1 MWKAQC
7 AIGLNAGRLQIHY
20 LKNWTEL
27 TLDFF
32 ELLLTHRGKL
42 TLQMINFAATFQNY
56 QQPYVPAD
64 YVLLGIVGENLRSKK
79 FYSADPNMEKET
91 GEDHA
96 PDTSTHQ
103 KKTLEQHEKM

>member
-56 QQPYVPAD
+56 Q
-64 YVLLGIVGENLRSKK
+64 
-79 FYSADPNMEKET
+79 
-91 GEDHA
+91 
-96 PDTSTHQ
+96 
-103 KKTLEQHEKM
+103 